1 MGMLECKLD
10 LFKRLG
16 WLYISPLCSI
26 VSVLHA
32 HLRHMD
38 TSVKEKEKEVD
49 AAMVARN
56 AAFLLDTVLT
66 LVEHKYQELTKTEC
80 PKLGK
85 LHSNYS
91 WLKEG
96 KLTKYTDPNYV

>member
-1 MGMLECKLD
+1 MILSVSL
-10 LFKRLG
+10 
-16 WLYISPLCSI
+16 

-32 HLRHMD
+32 HLRHMEQ
-38 TSVKEKEKEVD
+38 SVKADANVD
-49 AAMVARN
+49 PNFVAKN
-56 AAFLLDTVLT
+56 AAFILDTVLT
-66 LVEHKYQELTKTEC
+66 VVEHNYQEKTKTEC

-96 KLTKYTDPNYV
+96 KLTKYSDPNYV